1 MRHRALA
8 ATVLFGVAL
17 ACAPPREE
25 PPAPPARP
33 ERRSV
38 ASYDG
43 VEVVYTDR
51 GDGPAAIVFV
61 HGWSCDRSYWE
72 GTMEAFAPDL
82 RVVAIDLPGHGE
94 SGTGRTEWDVAG
106 YGRDV
111 AAVVDALDLRSV
123 ILVGHSMGGPVALE
137 AARHLP
143 GRVAGVIGVDTFHDL
158 GRARERGRWDELVA
172 AYGKDFVGTCRGFVE
187 SMFPEEADSAVVA
200 RVRDDMCA
208 APPEVAVP
216 LLRGFPDV
224 DLAALSR
231 ALEAPLAAVNGTL
244 FPTNLE
250 SNRGIRPG
258 FALYLVEGS
267 GHFPMFERPER
278 FRARLA
284 EAVGRVLAPHPIPAA
299 GQSG

>member
-1 MRHRALA
+1 M
-8 ATVLFGVAL
+8 
-17 ACAPPREE
+17 
-25 PPAPPARP
+25 
-33 ERRSV
+33 
-38 ASYDG
+38 ASHDG
-43 VEVVYTDR
+43 VEIVYTDR
-51 GDGPAAIVFV
+51 GEGPAAIVFV

-72 GTMEAFAPDL
+72 GTLETFAPDL

-94 SGTGRTEWDVAG
+94 SGAGRTAWDVAG

-111 AAVVDALDLRSV
+111 AAVVTGLDLPHV
-123 ILVGHSMGGPVALE
+123 VLVGHSMGGPVALE

-172 AYGKDFVGTCRGFVE
+172 AYEKDFVGTCRGFVE
-187 SMFPEEADSAVVA
+187 SMFPEDADGATVA

-208 APPEVAVP
+208 APPEIAVP

-224 DLAALSR
+224 DLASLSR
-231 ALEAPLAAVNGTL
+231 ALPAPLAAVNGTL

-250 SNRGIRPG
+250 SNRGIRPD
-258 FALYLVEGS
+258 FVLHLVEES
-267 GHFPMFERPER
+267 GHFPMFERPET
-278 FRARLA
+278 FRSRLA
-284 EAVGRVLAPHPIPAA
+284 EAVGRVLAPHPVPAG